1 MLRSRGSVAVEYG
14 LLLPALLLFVFGLID
29 CGRVF
34 WTYATLYRATEAAAR
49 CGAVN
54 TTVCG
59 TPAQIQTYAVTQAFG
74 LTIASSAFTASTVT
88 CGVQV
93 TASLPFSFVIPQ
105 LTALI
110 PSTITLA
117 TTACYPL

>member
-1 MLRSRGSVAVEYG
+1 M
-14 LLLPALLLFVFGLID
+14 LPALLLFVFGLID
-29 CGRVF
+29 CGRAF
-34 WTYATLYRATEAAAR
+34 WTYTTLYRATEAAAR

-59 TPAQIQTYAVTQAFG
+59 TAGQIQTYAVTQAFG
-74 LTIASSAFTASTVT
+74 LTINASAFTVNTTTA

-93 TASLPFSFVIPQ
+93 TASFPFVFVIPQ

-110 PSTITLA
+110 PGSVTFA
-117 TTACYPL
+117 TTSCYPL